1 MKLPTQH
8 VCRAAIRVI
17 GMVDQAR
24 ETVESLRWAYRNHP
38 SDGTFGA
45 EEFDRGREVLE
56 RAGLLAVRDDRLYVS
71 DEGRRIARLPEDD
84 AALMVVETLLL
95 RESPAWVVAVAWS
108 GARWEYMP
116 DGVEERLTDVCPD
129 PLRREEFLMSVA
141 KKVSLEELQEIGMA
155 GERHVVRICREYLIR
170 HGRPD
175 LADRVARVSQVSDQ
189 LGYDVVAPDLS
200 GVPVRMEVK
209 TQSGGPEPA
218 RVFLSRN
225 EAEQGSR
232 DDRWALIVC
241 DRFANGTV
249 QERGWCTYDV
259 VAKGL
264 PRDARAEPAGKWMS
278 VQLLLDRALLI
289 QGLPLGGGG
298 LAVEAG

>member
-1 MKLPTQH
+1 MKLPTPH

-17 GMVDQAR
+17 EMVDQAR
-24 ETVESLRWAYRNHP
+24 ETTDSLQWAYRNHP
-38 SDGTFGA
+38 SDGTYGA
-45 EEFDRGREVLE
+45 EEFGRAREILE
-56 RAGLLAVRDDRLYVS
+56 RAGLLAVTEDRLHVS

-84 AALMVVETLLL
+84 AVLMVVETLLL
-95 RESPAWVVAVAWS
+95 RERPAWVVAVGWS

-116 DGVEERLTDVCPD
+116 DGVEERLMDICPD
-129 PLRREEFLMSVA
+129 PHRREEFLMSVA
-141 KKVSLEELQEIGMA
+141 KKVSLEELQEVGRA
-155 GERHVVRICREYLIR
+155 GERHVVRICQEYLIR
-170 HGRPD
+170 HGRSD

-232 DDRWALIVC
+232 DDRWVLIVC
-241 DRFANGTV
+241 DRFADGTV

-259 VAKGL
+259 IAKGL
-264 PRDARAEPAGKWMS
+264 PRDVGAAPAGKWMS
-278 VQLLLDRALLI
+278 VQLLLDGALLI
-289 QGLPLGGGG
+289 QGLPLGGDG
-298 LAVEAG
+298 LGS